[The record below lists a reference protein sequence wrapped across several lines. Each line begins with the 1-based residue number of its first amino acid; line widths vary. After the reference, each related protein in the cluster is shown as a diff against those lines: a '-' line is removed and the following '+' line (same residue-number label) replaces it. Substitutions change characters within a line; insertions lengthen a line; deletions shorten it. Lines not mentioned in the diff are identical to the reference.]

1 MVIKF
6 YLDKLGVST
15 YVHIILMTKIA
26 KTIKISQH
34 HEKWLKTTQIN
45 FSEWI
50 RQRLDEA
57 IEQNRR
63 PTITGLKA
71 VILAAG
77 KDKHLFPLTETIPK
91 TLLDV
96 RGKTILQ
103 WQVEMLRA
111 VGIHEIAVVRGY
123 RKEQINYPGL
133 QYFDNDDYLKTGS
146 LASLFT
152 ALEFIDQDTI
162 IVYGD
167 ILFNIEILKKLVNYQ
182 NGTTLVIDR
191 GWEKHYQL
199 SQEDHPNP
207 PELATISET
216 GPELDITALTCG
228 LPAANAAAEFI
239 GLAKLSSNAVTILKS
254 VFQEIYLPDST
265 AKFHSAPTIRAATFA
280 DLIQE
285 LIKRGEKISG
295 LEIWRTWIDVD
306 TFEDYRNAWNS
317 FNEIIGEK

>member
-1 MVIKF
+1 MA
-6 YLDKLGVST
+6 
-15 YVHIILMTKIA
+15 KIA

-34 HEKWLKTTQIN
+34 HEKWLKTAQIN
-45 FSEWI
+45 FSEWV

-57 IEQNRR
+57 IEQNTR
-63 PTITGLKA
+63 PTIGSLKA
-71 VILAAG
+71 VILAAA
-77 KDKHLFPLTETIPK
+77 KDKHLFPLTEAIPK

-123 RKEQINYPGL
+123 QKEQINYPGL

-146 LASLFT
+146 LASLLT

-162 IVYGD
+162 IIYGD
-167 ILFNIEILKKLVNYQ
+167 ILFNIEILKKLVNHQ

-228 LPAANAAAEFI
+228 LPVTNAAAEFI
-239 GLAKLSSNAVTILKS
+239 GLAKLSSNAGTILKS
-254 VFQEIYLPDST
+254 IVREIFNTDST
-265 AKFHSAPTIRAATFA
+265 ARFQSAATIRTATFV

-285 LIKRGEKISG
+285 LIKRGEKITG

-306 TFEDYRNAWNS
+306 TFEDYRNAWNL
-317 FNEIIGEK
+317 FDEIIGEKR